1 MGRFTVCRDKVAEAV
16 LLWLRDGSACL
27 PIVFESEY
35 SSIGFI
41 FLQLEKLLCAREF
54 CFEESVNVN
63 SFKLTVLYSLRLR
76 VTCLYIPN
84 ITLFMLL

>member
-41 FLQLEKLLCAREF
+41 FLQLGILL
-54 CFEESVNVN
+54 
-63 SFKLTVLYSLRLR
+63 TLR
-76 VTCLYIPN
+76 VLI
-84 ITLFMLL
+84 